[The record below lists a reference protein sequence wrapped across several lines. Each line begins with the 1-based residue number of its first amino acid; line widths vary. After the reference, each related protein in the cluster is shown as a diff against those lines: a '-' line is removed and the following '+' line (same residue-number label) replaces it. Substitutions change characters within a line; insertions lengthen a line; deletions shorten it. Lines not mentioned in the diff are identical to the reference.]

1 MEVNIQ
7 SIHFNSKSELNHFI
21 TEKIRKVASLFD
33 KIESAKVTLKLER
46 TYTKVNKIC
55 DIRLG
60 VPGNDLHVS
69 RQSESFESASS
80 EAVDAL
86 MDQVKRMKSRLMGIQ

>member
-7 SIHFNSKSELNHFI
+7 SIHFNSKSELNNFI

-46 TYTKVNKIC
+46 TC

-86 MDQVKRMKSRLMGIQ
+86 LDQVKRMKSRLMGIQ